1 MRVLLASTNAHKL
14 EELQALFGQEGAW
27 RFELA
32 PTPLEVE
39 ETGHTF
45 AENARLKAEAYA
57 KAFNEPALADDSGLC
72 VDALDG
78 RPGIYSARYAP
89 TDAERIAK
97 LLGELNDVPEA
108 KRTAAFVCAMALVFP
123 DGRVIEVEGRCPG
136 RIADGPKGAGGFGYD
151 PVFFVPEA
159 GKTFAELSAD
169 EKNRISHRATATG
182 KLKAAISEAAL
193 T

>member
-14 EELQALFGQEGAW
+14 EELQALFGQDGAL

-32 PTPLEVE
+32 PTPLDVE
-39 ETGHTF
+39 ETGSTF
-45 AENARLKAEAYA
+45 AENALIKAEAYA
-57 KAFNEPALADDSGLC
+57 RAFGEAALADDSGLC

-97 LLGELNDVPEA
+97 LLGELKDVPEA
-108 KRTAAFVCAMALVFP
+108 GRTAAFVCAMALVFP

-136 RIADGPKGAGGFGYD
+136 VIADGPKGAGGFGYD

-159 GKTFAELSAD
+159 GKTFAELSAA
-169 EKNRISHRATATG
+169 EKNRISHRAIATG